1 MLLRLAI
8 GAPEQEELIGQSQK
22 FPNRRIVDHGLRL
35 CYLVAATSRRDGS
48 PFWCRPL
55 RTPAAGPRR
64 SGRVDP
70 LFDVA
75 SLAAFDEPL
84 EPARPRSG
92 EPTKLGRST
101 QQMPQ

>member
-1 MLLRLAI
+1 MA
-8 GAPEQEELIGQSQK
+8 AP
-22 FPNRRIVDHGLRL
+22 
-35 CYLVAATSRRDGS
+35 
-48 PFWCRPL
+48 
-55 RTPAAGPRR
+55 
-64 SGRVDP
+64 GRVDP

-92 EPTKLGRST
+92 EPT